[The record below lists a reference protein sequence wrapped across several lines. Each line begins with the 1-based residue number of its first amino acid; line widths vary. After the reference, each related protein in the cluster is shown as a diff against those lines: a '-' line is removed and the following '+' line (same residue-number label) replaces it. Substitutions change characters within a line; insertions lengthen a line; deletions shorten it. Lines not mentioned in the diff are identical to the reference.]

1 MLEISAMISFSKIFS
16 EHFSPDDLWEINFA
30 CLSPSPSWEEPNQ
43 WLSVICHDMRSP
55 LHDFEGVNERLSPD
69 ETNSLCS
76 LILEHSWETVPALT
90 FLIGQTVGETSILA
104 PKTISRMKTFPEVPL
119 EESKS
124 EKRGKNK
131 KENKKERGRSE
142 GEELKRKRWL

>member
-1 MLEISAMISFSKIFS
+1 
-16 EHFSPDDLWEINFA
+16 
-30 CLSPSPSWEEPNQ
+30 
-43 WLSVICHDMRSP
+43 MRSP

-90 FLIGQTVGETSILA
+90 FLIGQSVGETSILA

-131 KENKKERGRSE
+131 KEHKKERGRSE